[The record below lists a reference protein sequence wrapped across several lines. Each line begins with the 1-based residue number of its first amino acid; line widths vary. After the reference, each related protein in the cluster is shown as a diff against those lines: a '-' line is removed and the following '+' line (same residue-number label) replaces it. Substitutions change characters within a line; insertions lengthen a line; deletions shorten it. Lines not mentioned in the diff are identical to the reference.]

1 MHLASISGGTDIVS
15 CFVLGDPTAPVWRG
29 EIQGA
34 GLGMAVEVW
43 DEHGRPVEGRPG
55 ELVCTKPFPSM
66 PTGFWNDP
74 DGARY
79 RSAYFERFPGVWR
92 HGDLIERTPNGG
104 FVIHGRSDAVLNP
117 GGVRI
122 GTAEIY
128 RQVEQIEEVEEALAV
143 GQEWQGDTRIVL
155 FVRLREGTA
164 LDEALMG
171 RIRQRLLENC
181 TAQHVPAKI
190 VQVADIP
197 RTRSNKIAELAVR
210 EIIHGRP
217 VENRHALA
225 NPEALELYRDLPEL
239 ASAAAQGYAA
249 PRDEIEQRLALM
261 WREVLGVERIGID
274 DDYYEHGGNSLTGL
288 EMFLAIE
295 ELYGCELPL
304 SLLVAR
310 PTIRALAGAIREG
323 AGAVPCLI
331 PIQAGGTR
339 PPLFCVHDLS
349 GNVLVYRRL
358 AGHLGPDQPVYGFQY
373 PDQHQ
378 QPLPVLSIEQ
388 LAARYV
394 DELLAARPEGPYL
407 LAGYSVGGAI
417 AYEMARRLDAGG
429 REVALLAS
437 FDGGTPDY
445 PPGGLA
451 KYRDHALEFLH
462 RSPLTWAAYL
472 RRRAGYRRARQG
484 RPLTGYPGRAGID
497 ALSPAIRTLATE
509 ILPRARAEHRP
520 APYAGRMEIFRCA
533 EDRFLWRRRP
543 DLGWGGRVLG
553 GITVHDV
560 PATHQSL
567 MAEPSV
573 GHLARI
579 LATRLEG
586 LADEPEALPWRLA
599 G

>member
-1 MHLASISGGTDIVS
+1 
-15 CFVLGDPTAPVWRG
+15 
-29 EIQGA
+29 
-34 GLGMAVEVW
+34 
-43 DEHGRPVEGRPG
+43 
-55 ELVCTKPFPSM
+55 
-66 PTGFWNDP
+66 
-74 DGARY
+74 
-79 RSAYFERFPGVWR
+79 
-92 HGDLIERTPNGG
+92 
-104 FVIHGRSDAVLNP
+104 
-117 GGVRI
+117 
-122 GTAEIY
+122 
-128 RQVEQIEEVEEALAV
+128 
-143 GQEWQGDTRIVL
+143 
-155 FVRLREGTA
+155 
-164 LDEALMG
+164 
-171 RIRQRLLENC
+171 
-181 TAQHVPAKI
+181 
-190 VQVADIP
+190 
-197 RTRSNKIAELAVR
+197 
-210 EIIHGRP
+210 
-217 VENRHALA
+217 
-225 NPEALELYRDLPEL
+225 
-239 ASAAAQGYAA
+239 
-249 PRDEIEQRLALM
+249 
-261 WREVLGVERIGID
+261 
-274 DDYYEHGGNSLTGL
+274 
-288 EMFLAIE
+288 
-295 ELYGCELPL
+295 
-304 SLLVAR
+304 
-310 PTIRALAGAIREG
+310 
-323 AGAVPCLI
+323 
-331 PIQAGGTR
+331 
-339 PPLFCVHDLS
+339 VHDLS

-378 QPLPVLSIEQ
+378 QPLPALSIEQ

-394 DELLAARPEGPYL
+394 DELLAVRPEGPYL

-579 LATRLEG
+579 LATRLER
-586 LADEPEALPWRLA
+586 LADEPETLPWRLA